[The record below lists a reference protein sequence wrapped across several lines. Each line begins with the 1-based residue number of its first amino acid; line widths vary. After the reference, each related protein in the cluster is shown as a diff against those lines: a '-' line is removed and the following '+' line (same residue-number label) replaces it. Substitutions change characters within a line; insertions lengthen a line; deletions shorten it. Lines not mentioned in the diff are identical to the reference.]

1 MEWYFH
7 NDGLW
12 ETVINVMP
20 RAEISRIRMFM
31 STHTCSMIVH
41 DLFNFKRDRTSTF
54 IKNGVLLSADTSHC
68 DIPWVDDRTT

>member
-20 RAEISRIRMFM
+20 KAEISRAQVFVEI
-31 STHTCSMIVH
+31 HTGSMIIH
-41 DLFNFKRDRTSTF
+41 DLFNFKRDRTSTLV
-54 IKNGVLLSADTSHC
+54 KNRVLSSAYTSYS